1 MAPGPGARLAAQF
14 AAVGPPPTLDSSWCH
29 SYAVSHANRHPLP
42 LPGPPTARSAREREL
57 GNFTTEPTGAA
68 DCMAGAACFRN
79 AGASRWMRRRGRDRT
94 RSRSG

>member
-42 LPGPPTARSAREREL
+42 LPGPPTAALSPGARVRKL
-57 GNFTTEPTGAA
+57 YYRTYGRCRLYGGRGMLPQ
-68 DCMAGAACFRN
+68 
-79 AGASRWMRRRGRDRT
+79 RGR
-94 RSRSG
+94 